1 MKHLG
6 ILAPFA
12 AVVLTV
18 ILSGMNSQSF
28 VSFDSAAV
36 AEAQPEEPVAE
47 SIEIVRNPIENASRS
62 LGDEPFFAEIEK
74 GRKKVNVRSTPPK
87 GRVVQTVDGGT
98 LFLVTEVQNATDP
111 IYLLKERISLVDEF
125 SGNLVERAANSQ
137 LQIVADKGQSYL
149 VDIEDDHGETVR
161 ILVPKSK
168 VSVRYDSWFYSDNLK
183 GWVFSGLCTV
193 ID

>member
-18 ILSGMNSQSF
+18 ILSGMNSESF

-62 LGDEPFFAEIEK
+62 
-74 GRKKVNVRSTPPK
+74 GRRTILRRNRKRTKKSQRAIHPSERPSCSNRGRRDTFSSHRSPECNRPHLPLE
-87 GRVVQTVDGGT
+87 GAH
-98 LFLVTEVQNATDP
+98 L
-111 IYLLKERISLVDEF
+111 LVDEF